1 MLFQEVKKM
10 ELVIITTETFFEHE
24 AEAINALCNEG
35 VQTLH
40 LRKPKSTKEQMK
52 LLLKQINPFFLN
64 RMVLHDHFDL
74 VQQFGLKGYHLNSRN
89 KEVKE
94 KMNKSVSASCHSFQE
109 LQDKSFCNYLF
120 LSPIFNSL
128 SKSGYQQ
135 AYSETELLQAKK
147 NRWINEK
154 VYALGGITPSN
165 LSLLKIYGF
174 GGAVILGFLWEN
186 FKNDKDLTS
195 LVGRLKELQKTIESL

>member
-1 MLFQEVKKM
+1 MLFQEVEKM
-10 ELVIITTETFFEHE
+10 ELVIITTDTLFDHE
-24 AEAINALCNEG
+24 AEAINTLCKEG
-35 VQTLH
+35 VQVLH
-40 LRKPKSTKEQMK
+40 LRKPQSTKEQME
-52 LLLKQINPFFLN
+52 LLLKQINPFYLN

-89 KEVKE
+89 KEVTRDRG
-94 KMNKSVSASCHSFQE
+94 KSISASCHSFQE

-128 SKSGYQQ
+128 SKPGYQQ
-135 AYSETELLQAKK
+135 AYSEIELLQAKK
-147 NRWINEK
+147 NQWINEK

-165 LSLLKIYGF
+165 LPLLKTYGF

-186 FKNDKDLTS
+186 FKTDKNLIR
-195 LVGRLKELQKTIESL
+195 LVGRLKELQTAIESL